1 MKRLSSLAV
10 RPHSEV
16 INDCECGI
24 LSLIMQVK
32 LCHPDS
38 DDLAF
43 LYGTIVT
50 DGEDE
55 WSDKPTAH
63 ILCFGSNGQV
73 CILAKITLKLFVFDK
88 KFKSRFFLQ
97 FSEDRNCILKW
108 RLFAIFTF
116 SCIIGKLTSLKT
128 NIKAYASHYTVL
140 D

>member
-1 MKRLSSLAV
+1 MLLAFSLVKVLFSSNETAFLTQ
-10 RPHSEV
+10 S
-16 INDCECGI
+16 CESGI
-24 LSLIMQVK
+24 IYGIMQVK
-32 LCHPDS
+32 LYHPDS

-88 KFKSRFFLQ
+88 KFKSRFFP
-97 FSEDRNCILKW
+97 S
-108 RLFAIFTF
+108 
-116 SCIIGKLTSLKT
+116 
-128 NIKAYASHYTVL
+128 VL
-140 D
+140 